1 MESTKGTFY
10 ELGGASRELAK
21 IEDCIRLV
29 RGHSIEL
36 VIGAGGANIMD
47 CAKLVSFGS
56 CHEEDLWDY
65 VKRKKNPYGL
75 HKLPLIFMPTYPS
88 SGSEY
93 GLGAV
98 SADSRTGDFGTDF
111 GIPADTAILVPKYSM
126 SLSAEMTAYTGLV
139 TLVQLSASTIGDKN
153 PMFPTAKA

>member
-21 IEDCIRLV
+21 IEDGIRLV
-29 RGHSIEL
+29 RAHSIEL

-47 CAKLVSFGS
+47 CAKLVSLGS

-75 HKLPLIFMPTYPS
+75 HKLPLILMPTYP
-88 SGSEY
+88 
-93 GLGAV
+93 
-98 SADSRTGDFGTDF
+98 
-111 GIPADTAILVPKYSM
+111 P
-126 SLSAEMTAYTGLV
+126 
-139 TLVQLSASTIGDKN
+139 N
-153 PMFPTAKA
+153 